1 MSSIQKNAPEIETAK
16 VQLTSSD
23 WQLNTTVSVPKG
35 AMTTKELVPLAQ
47 KLADAVVNA
56 AVNSVDQNG
65 EKISC
70 KKGCGACCR
79 QLVPIAESEAA
90 YVRDLVNAM
99 PEPRRSE
106 VRRRFSDARQRLENS
121 GLLEKLLNRQQWD
134 DQDVQ
139 PLGLEY
145 FRLGIPCP
153 FLEAESCSIHS
164 ERPISCREYL
174 VTSPAENCARPSAG
188 TIEQVKMPFKLWTA
202 LARLEKTSAPLRFIN
217 WVPLILALEWV
228 DQNETDK
235 NARPGMDM
243 LREFFEHVS
252 SPKD

>member
-1 MSSIQKNAPEIETAK
+1 MASIQKNDPEIETVK
-16 VQLTSSD
+16 VQLSSTE

-35 AMTTKELVPLAQ
+35 PMTPKDLVPLTQ

-56 AVNSVDQNG
+56 AVNSVEQNG

-79 QLVPIAESEAA
+79 QLVPISEAEA
-90 YVRDLVNAM
+90 RYIRDLVNDM

-106 VRRRFSDARQRLENS
+106 VRRRFSEARQRLEQS
-121 GLLEKLLNRQQWD
+121 GLLEKLLNRQQWN

-153 FLEAESCSIHS
+153 FLEQESCSIHPD
-164 ERPISCREYL
+164 RPVSCREYL
-174 VTSPAENCARPSAG
+174 VTSPPGNCARPSAES
-188 TIEQVKMPFKLWTA
+188 IDQVKIPFKLWTA
-202 LARLEKTSAPLRFIN
+202 LARLEKVGSPSRFIK
-217 WVPLILALEWV
+217 WVPLILAPEWA
-228 DQNETDK
+228 DHCPSDPTP
-235 NARPGMDM
+235 RPGMEL
-243 LREFFEHVS
+243 LRDLFEQIS
-252 SPKD
+252 SPKE